1 MKIIYLILLTSL
13 LFSCSG
19 KKDEKIG
26 AEFSYIKAMDYLKD
40 KNYSEAAK
48 EFEKID
54 DEFPFSKWAVKS
66 KVMTIYA
73 YYKDENYDKMVQ
85 NADDFLRL
93 NSTSEYAP
101 YVLYMKGLSYYN
113 RIPNVERSQDDTRQ
127 ASFAFRE
134 LVARFPFSDYAA
146 DCREKIIFIDEH
158 LAGAKMSVGRY
169 QMKNKNYV
177 GAIASFNEVISRYRQ
192 TDQMPEAY
200 FRLGEIYDKIGLNVE
215 SAKAKKSLI
224 SRFPDSEWTKLSLKN
239 SQKND

>member
-13 LFSCSG
+13 LFSCA
-19 KKDEKIG
+19 KKEEKIG

-54 DEFPFSKWAVKS
+54 DEFPFSRWAVKS
-66 KVMTIYA
+66 KVMVIYS

-85 NADDFLRL
+85 NSDDFLRL
-93 NSTSEYAP
+93 NSTSEYSS

-113 RIPNVERSQDDTRQ
+113 RIPNIQRAQDDTQQ

-134 LVARFPFSDYAA
+134 LIARFPFSDYAA
-146 DCREKIIFIDEH
+146 DCRDKIIFIDEH

-169 QMKNKNYV
+169 QMKIKNYV
-177 GAIASFNEVISRYRQ
+177 GAIAIFNEVISRYRQ
-192 TDQMPEAY
+192 TNQVAEAY
-200 FRLGEIYDKIGLNVE
+200 FRLSEIYDKIGLNSE
-215 SAKAKKSLI
+215 AEKAKQHLTSKFSG
-224 SRFPDSEWTKLSLKN
+224 SEWAK
-239 SQKND
+239 

>member
-13 LFSCSG
+13 LFSCA
-19 KKDEKIG
+19 KKEEKIG

-54 DEFPFSKWAVKS
+54 DEFPFSRWAVKS
-66 KVMTIYA
+66 KVMVIYS

-85 NADDFLRL
+85 NSDDFLRL
-93 NSTSEYAP
+93 NSTSEYSS

-113 RIPNVERSQDDTRQ
+113 RIPNIQRAQDDTQQ

-134 LVARFPFSDYAA
+134 LIARFPFSDYAA
-146 DCREKIIFIDEH
+146 DCRDKIIFIDEH

-169 QMKNKNYV
+169 QMKIKNYV

-192 TDQMPEAY
+192 TNQVAEAY
-200 FRLGEIYDKIGLNVE
+200 FRLSEIYDKIGLKSE
-215 SAKAKKSLI
+215 AEKAKQHLTSKFSG
-224 SRFPDSEWTKLSLKN
+224 SEWAK
-239 SQKND
+239 